1 MTGVNICFISKEM
14 PPFYYGGIGVQFQV
28 LMRFLRDLGHTIHFV
43 TRQPDALPDG
53 WQKEHYYGISVHFA
67 TDTQTPPNG
76 HRALDYARVV
86 ASAVHRLTQT
96 APIELI
102 IAAEFGAESF
112 GLLTHPPHNNAGK
125 EIPVIV
131 TLNGPS
137 PEILHSNGRTPTA
150 YDRVVCAMEDAVILQ
165 ARMLISPSRRLWSEL
180 TARLQLK
187 QAHRISPN
195 FCDLSVF
202 KPTHQSETGP
212 RKRIVYVGRL
222 QRVKGVDLLIEAFT
236 RIATEM
242 PDCELVMIGR
252 DLEWP
257 EYQTTFAA
265 YWSARLPT
273 ALLDRIQFLGPL
285 PPADVAKEL
294 GRAWIAVFPSRWE
307 AFGIAALE
315 SLSMGVPVI
324 VSEGTG
330 LAEVV
335 GKGYPLTVAAPE
347 RVESLSEQIA
357 KVLRDAELRDRL
369 ANQALARAEDLQRDA
384 TEQWRLAISEIDSVQ
399 NVQTSPAAAAFE
411 PVFAALNDYIA
422 ERDRLASMR
431 LDESKERD
439 DRIRLLEF
447 ELISRD
453 QLIAE
458 RDKQIAR
465 SDDTILAK
473 DELLDLRWSELQ
485 HLTAEVHLRDEL
497 IEAKD
502 KWIEHMTR
510 EVEAKRD

>member
-1 MTGVNICFISKEM
+1 MACVSICFISKEM

-28 LMRFLRDLGHTIHFV
+28 VMRFLRDLGHAVHFV
-43 TRQPDALPDG
+43 TRRPEILPEG
-53 WQKEHYYGISVHFA
+53 WQAEHYDGITVHFA
-67 TDTQTPPNG
+67 ADAGTPLSG
-76 HRALDYARVV
+76 HSCLAYSTLV
-86 ASAVHRLTQT
+86 AGAVHRLTQT
-96 APIELI
+96 TPIDLI

-112 GLLTHPPHNNAGK
+112 GSLAHPPRNPAGR
-125 EIPVIV
+125 EIPVII

-150 YDRVVCAMEDAVILQ
+150 HDRVACAMEDAVMSQ
-165 ARMLISPSRRLWSEL
+165 ARMLISPSHRLWSEL
-180 TARLQLK
+180 TGRLQLE
-187 QAHRISPN
+187 QPHRIIPN
-195 FCDLSVF
+195 FCDRSVF
-202 KPTHQSETGP
+202 HPAPKSETAAH
-212 RKRIVYVGRL
+212 RRIVYVGRL

-285 PPADVAKEL
+285 APADVAKEL

-335 GKGYPLTVAAPE
+335 GKGYPLTVEAPGC
-347 RVESLSEQIA
+347 VESLSEQIT
-357 KVLRDAELRDRL
+357 KVLGDTELRARL
-369 ANQALARAEDLQRDA
+369 ANQALARAEDLHRDA

-422 ERDRLASMR
+422 ERDRLVSMR
-431 LDESKERD
+431 LDESRERD
-439 DRIRLLEF
+439 DRIRLL
-447 ELISRD
+447 D
-453 QLIAE
+453 E
-458 RDKQIAR
+458 RIAR
-465 SDDTILAK
+465 SDETILAK
-473 DELLDLRWSELQ
+473 DGLLGLRWSELQ
-485 HLTAEVHLRDEL
+485 HLTAEVLLRDEL

-502 KWIEHMTR
+502 RLIEQLT
-510 EVEAKRD
+510 APS